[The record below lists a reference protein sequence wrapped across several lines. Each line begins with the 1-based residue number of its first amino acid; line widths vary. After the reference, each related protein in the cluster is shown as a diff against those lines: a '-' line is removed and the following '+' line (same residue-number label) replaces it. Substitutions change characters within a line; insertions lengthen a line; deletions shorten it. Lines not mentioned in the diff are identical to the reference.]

1 MLRQRDPAIYDTALL
16 LTMVTSLAIPQKSQR
31 PATKHRAIARQA
43 SFDTQPFSNMDA
55 SYVSKPGFLAKSYA
69 NDSFLSPNAPEM
81 WSTDDESESSSGQDE
96 FHLERY
102 SHDAS
107 RQGMPPARP
116 TEKRGKLAS
125 RSRRAR
131 RPDLNIV
138 TEMPGSQVRAVGS
151 GVVVEQ
157 VKAQK
162 AATSRPKSVY
172 SSKAEH
178 VDEPFPP
185 QRVDALMGLKETA
198 RLRHEKNKI
207 QRNSGGLHDH
217 PHGSLITTANTS
229 RSRDR
234 SDQKP
239 VLIGI
244 TIPREEADAQA
255 NAAISDQSAIT
266 LRTPSILVTP
276 AVGEAALATS
286 PPRSNRR
293 PISSVYS
300 TAQPSKG
307 GVHKHANI
315 PPLPEMPAAFSN
327 FSRPRAPS
335 DPKQDDST
343 HVPRGSI
350 DSWEEDEVQD
360 GNHDEN
366 PKLSFESQERIL
378 PSERGPA
385 RPKSQGWWNLMLS
398 PMLSRAGTHKSN
410 TTRKPAE
417 SSRPP
422 LPSTGERRLSR
433 STTVDSQISP
443 ETPRRL
449 GMAGARASTWSR
461 WTAWE
466 IQKENPPALPEEAI
480 AKAIRQSQAY
490 QAPRSGQAVPAII
503 VPAKPTEG
511 LAAEY
516 YRACAI
522 EQLTGESYFECE
534 NHSCAEGLPA
544 LHSIYDQEVPAQLP
558 GAASDAER
566 GVDAADVGHQRALS
580 LSTDAGSPEEL
591 SPNVR
596 QADTASVLRPKAL
609 GSDTSVKVTG
619 LQNTK
624 SAPGAVDEWSQSPA
638 PIPMPSPSKLETRYP
653 NIAAI
658 VPPQNG
664 VHAGATVAS
673 PGPISPEMQRTMTS
687 QGALPMSEI
696 GTLQETRQHEQS
708 PAQPPA
714 FYNYVNYPQDESRR
728 DAPTNVYFQNR
739 EYKPSPE
746 ISQMPAREEASE
758 EKAKKEEQEV
768 KPSFFSRLKS
778 CTKSRNSKGSSSRTN
793 PKKRRWAYLIG
804 VVLLLMIIG
813 MVALATQLTRHGDH
827 TPTQQQWLNL
837 TGYPPMPTG
846 ISTIIR
852 PDLVKQQDQCVTPNT
867 LWSCSLPKEDQAEVA
882 PNDADQPNFRFE
894 IKFHNGTVP
903 SNTTIP
909 ISESD
914 LAEVSKRAN
923 DPFTNELFT
932 PNPTPPS
939 RAEQIFLGNTTDNI
953 TGPFDGEKTPFFT
966 TFIPAFPVDPND
978 PTINATS
985 TNTNLEAREIEPL
998 QERQKRNLSSAIPAP
1013 SVQDDGSAAP
1023 ANLLPADPY
1032 PFSQPIRLYNRG
1044 LQDEHYGFYMY
1055 FDRSIF
1061 LGSSSPISTHNNTP
1075 PRTNIKRQTAAAT
1088 GNDTNGGALRSQ
1100 AQARCTFAQTRFLVK
1115 IYTNPAFP
1123 ATLLNGG
1130 AGVIEGMNNKSS
1142 NSATNYTPPGSFPYP
1157 TSISIDR
1164 HGGNVN
1170 KKLVYCYGVD
1180 ELQVIDEDVKSV
1192 IVERRS
1198 VGGTSVN
1205 AAPGLVEFEGE
1216 EDQDFDE
1223 SAGGIDGGSGGCECS
1238 WQNWN

>member
-1 MLRQRDPAIYDTALL
+1 
-16 LTMVTSLAIPQKSQR
+16 
-31 PATKHRAIARQA
+31 
-43 SFDTQPFSNMDA
+43 MDA
-55 SYVSKPGFLAKSYA
+55 SSSAKPGFPAKSYA
-69 NDSFLSPNAPEM
+69 NNSFISPNAPEM

-102 SHDAS
+102 SHNAS
-107 RQGMPPARP
+107 RQGMPVAGSA
-116 TEKRGKLAS
+116 EKHGKPAS

-138 TEMPGSQVRAVGS
+138 TKMPGSQVRAVGP

-157 VKAQK
+157 VKAK
-162 AATSRPKSVY
+162 IAATSRPKSVY

-198 RLRHEKNKI
+198 RLRHEKNKV
-207 QRNSGGLHDH
+207 QRNSGGLHEH
-217 PHGSLITTANTS
+217 PHGSSTTIANTS

-239 VLIGI
+239 VVIGI
-244 TIPREEADAQA
+244 SIPREEADAQEDA
-255 NAAISDQSAIT
+255 TTSDKSAIT

-276 AVGEAALATS
+276 AVGEAAWATS
-286 PPRSNRR
+286 PPRNNRR

-307 GVHKHANI
+307 GVDKHANI
-315 PPLPEMPAAFSN
+315 PPLPQMPAAFSN

-335 DPKQDDST
+335 DPKEDDST
-343 HVPRGSI
+343 HAPRRSI
-350 DSWEEDEVQD
+350 DSWEEDEVQNQD
-360 GNHDEN
+360 HDEN
-366 PKLSFESQERIL
+366 AKLSFESQERIL
-378 PSERGPA
+378 PSEHDPA

-410 TTRKPAE
+410 ATRKPAD
-417 SSRPP
+417 STRPP
-422 LPSTGERRLSR
+422 LPSASERRFSR

-480 AKAIRQSQAY
+480 AKAIRQSQAC

-503 VPAKPTEG
+503 APAKPTEG

-534 NHSCAEGLPA
+534 NHSCAERLPV
-544 LHSIYDQEVPAQLP
+544 LHSIYDREVTAQLP
-558 GAASDAER
+558 GGASDAEP
-566 GVDAADVGHQRALS
+566 GVDAVGVRHQRELS
-580 LSTDAGSPEEL
+580 LSTDAASPEEL
-591 SPNVR
+591 SPNIR

-609 GSDTSVKVTG
+609 SSDTSMKVTG
-619 LQNTK
+619 LQNTR
-624 SAPGAVDEWSQSPA
+624 STPGAVDERSQSPA
-638 PIPMPSPSKLETRYP
+638 PIPMPSPSKPETRYP

-658 VPPQNG
+658 DPPQQV

-687 QGALPMSEI
+687 HGALPMSEMR
-696 GTLQETRQHEQS
+696 TLQEETRQHEQS
-708 PAQPPA
+708 PAPPPA
-714 FYNYVNYPQDESRR
+714 FYNYVNYPRDESRQ
-728 DAPTNVYFQNR
+728 DAPTNVYIHNR
-739 EYKPSPE
+739 EYKPSPQ
-746 ISQMPAREEASE
+746 ISQMPTRDEAPE
-758 EKAKKEEQEV
+758 DKAKKEEQEV

-778 CTKSRNSKGSSSRTN
+778 CTKSRNSGRSSSHTN

-804 VVLLLMIIG
+804 LVLLLMIIG
-813 MVALATQLTRHGDH
+813 IVALATQLTRHGDH

-867 LWSCSLPKEDQAEVA
+867 LWSCSLPKENQAEVA

-894 IKFHNGTVP
+894 IKFRNGTAP
-903 SNTTIP
+903 SNMTIP
-909 ISESD
+909 ISESGS
-914 LAEVSKRAN
+914 AEVSKRAN

-932 PNPTPPS
+932 PNPMPPS
-939 RAEQIFLGNTTDNI
+939 RAEQIFLGNATDNV
-953 TGPFDGEKTPFFT
+953 TEPFDGEKTPFFM

-978 PTINATS
+978 PTINASS
-985 TNTNLEAREIEPL
+985 TNTNLQAREIEL
-998 QERQKRNLSSAIPAP
+998 LKERQERNLSSAIPAP
-1013 SVQDDGSAAP
+1013 SIQNDGSAAP
-1023 ANLLPADPY
+1023 ANLLPVDPF

-1061 LGSSSPISTHNNTP
+1061 LGSSSPITTHNDTSPQTNTQ
-1075 PRTNIKRQTAAAT
+1075 RQTAAAAT
-1088 GNDTNGGALRSQ
+1088 GDDTNGGALRSQ
-1100 AQARCTFAQTRFLVK
+1100 AQARCTFAQTRFLVR

-1130 AGVIEGMNNKSS
+1130 AGVIEGMNNKTS
-1142 NSATNYTPPGSFPYP
+1142 NSATNYIPPGSFPYP
-1157 TSISIDR
+1157 TSISLDR

-1170 KKLVYCYGVD
+1170 RKLVYCYGVD
-1180 ELQVIDEDVKSV
+1180 ELQVIDADVKSV
-1192 IVERRS
+1192 IVEQRS

-1216 EDQDFDE
+1216 EQEFDE